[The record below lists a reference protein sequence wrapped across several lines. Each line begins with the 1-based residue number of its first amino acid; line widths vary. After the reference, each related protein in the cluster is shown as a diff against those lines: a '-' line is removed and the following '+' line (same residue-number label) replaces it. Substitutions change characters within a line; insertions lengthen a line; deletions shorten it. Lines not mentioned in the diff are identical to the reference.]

1 MGRPSVKNKS
11 FWKTQLAQ
19 YDPANYNTEMEYHQV
34 FAEKFSKSW
43 DKLRPSIKKFI
54 SGYYA
59 SHKQGMDTDKKVAFY
74 RLHPDV
80 FPAMEAAPAKGDN
93 INSSAIQ
100 AAIEDV
106 RIARGQKPDSTG
118 AARTWGGVDVN
129 APEDHS
135 FVNSRKQDLLLSLS
149 TEDDAKNPSDDPKEK
164 AESEESAYE
173 LNDQKN
179 TSLKP
184 EAPHQDPA
192 TVSVGDRE
200 RLAVKDFGTKF
211 KAAEKQYKQAKES
224 YVASQLAAEHAR
236 WKELDKTKNTADFAT
251 WKKTKEGEDAKKE
264 AQDVFEQSNPK
275 PSQEELAQQERAK
288 FGVGPGADNA
298 PRIQRQTDT
307 EAVRG
312 QGQGDASAQAAWQAF
327 GDAILDTE
335 TVDRAT
341 PSLRPQYGM
350 EGASAVVPSSAKQ
363 LASDLGFDMF
373 SWVRKGFG
381 NGADNKLF
389 LQQEARDKFI
399 RYAGDMYGP
408 GPHIGP
414 VAGIKPMPMAW
425 SSVKPKGFIDKTR
438 NDFNKHSKLAVHVYD
453 EHAGQNGTALALP
466 DDRGSYHLFSSKELP
481 RKRSTPLEPIY
492 NNYSVFRPVRDAV
505 GSQRP
510 AKLARLAHDPIRDP
524 FNINTDTQS
533 GIPHLPYSLAVQEI
547 LR

>member
-106 RIARGQKPDSTG
+106 RTARGQKPCPNG
-118 AARTWGGVDVN
+118 AVHTWGGVDVN

-135 FVNSRKQDLLLSLS
+135 FVNSRKKDLLLSLS

-173 LNDQKN
+173 LNNQKN

-184 EAPHQDPA
+184 EAPQQDPA
-192 TVSVGDRE
+192 TVSLGDRE
-200 RLAVKDFGTKF
+200 RLAVKDIKTKHT
-211 KAAEKQYKQAKES
+211 AAVEQWLQAKES
-224 YVASQLAAEHAR
+224 YVVSQLAAKHANWQER
-236 WKELDKTKNTADFAT
+236 DRQNNTDDLEQWRTSQEGKEAEN
-251 WKKTKEGEDAKKE
+251 DAKY
-264 AQDVFEQSNPK
+264 AFNQSNVFPK
-275 PSQEELAQQERAK
+275 EEEIARQEKAK
-288 FGVGPGADNA
+288 FGIGEGAQA

-312 QGQGDASAQAAWQAF
+312 QGQGDAGAQEAWKAF

-373 SWVRKGFG
+373 SWVRKGYG

-414 VAGIKPMPMAW
+414 VAGVKPMPMAW

-438 NDFNKHSKLAVHVYD
+438 NDFNKHSKLAVNAYD
-453 EHAGQNGTALALP
+453 EHAGQNATALALP

-505 GSQRP
+505 GSERP
-510 AKLARLAHDPIRDP
+510 AKLARHAHDPIRDP

-533 GIPHLPYSLAVQEI
+533 GIPHLPYRLAVQEI